1 MWTHE
6 LIELLAKVAS
16 MFFDA
21 GGREFGRAAA
31 QMLDVRDCYRA
42 ATVYRFNVDDSAIT
56 SLINPKITLPPDDP
70 SWMCRFPNDFAV
82 FEYSV
87 PTPDARA
94 IKVAALLNNF
104 SDEYEYGEHRL
115 IAIVFDPQSNMWA
128 LIKPALFW
136 RDGKYALQTP
146 AYAKYDILRIF
157 YEQTSD
163 YKAMMQRESNILI
176 SIAHDVSHMLQIL
189 HSRNVGLIE
198 VVPSE
203 AVNKKRLSKK
213 KPPLVKYYTLTIDKT
228 AVKHKVVGSVS
239 WGQADNGK
247 ALHSVR
253 GCVKHYT
260 EEHKLFGRIA
270 GDIFVPAHVR
280 GDRKNGEII
289 KDYNVIGG

>member
-6 LIELLAKVAS
+6 IIDNLTTAAYVL
-16 MFFDA
+16 FDA
-21 GGREFGRAAA
+21 GCEFGLAAA
-31 QMLDVRDCYRA
+31 QILDVRDCYRV
-42 ATVYRFNVDDSAIT
+42 ATVYRFNVDDSAIM
-56 SLINPKITLPPDDP
+56 SMPAIGKIMPPPDDP
-70 SWMCRFPNDFAV
+70 SWMCRFPNDFAA

-87 PTPDARA
+87 PTKSGA
-94 IKVAALLNNF
+94 IRVAALLSNF
-104 SDEYEYGEHRL
+104 SDEHEYGEHRL
-115 IAIVFDPQSNMWA
+115 IATVFNRQANVWM
-128 LIKPALFW
+128 LVKPALFW
-136 RDGKYALQTP
+136 RDGKYVLQMP
-146 AYAKYDILRIF
+146 AYAKYDFMRHVYQPL
-157 YEQTSD
+157 D
-163 YKAMMQRESNILI
+163 YKELMQGDTIVLN

-228 AVKHKVVGSVS
+228 AVKHKVVGSIPWS
-239 WGQADNGK
+239 QADSGK
-247 ALHSVR
+247 VLHSVR

-260 EEHKLFGRIA
+260 EEHKLFGRIV

-289 KDYNVIGG
+289 KDYNVIGE